1 MTTMPIALLLAFALV
16 ACASTPGAARPRFD
30 ASARDAWHAAR
41 IKALTA
47 DNGWLT
53 LVGLDFLKDG
63 ETTIGSSPECTLRYE
78 HATAARIGVFV
89 KNGERV
95 AFQPAQG
102 ADVTLDGARVTNE
115 LQLLADDAAALA
127 NAAPKMLQNGPLAIM
142 LVRRNGALALRVRDN
157 ASPVRTGFHGIPLYP
172 FDPALVIEARVVPAP
187 TGTTIAIT
195 NVMGFVEQ
203 QPLAATLRFEIAGRA
218 CALAATEGGHGG
230 FSLVFGDTTNS
241 AETYG
246 GGRFLEVG
254 APVGGKAIL
263 DFNRAYNPPCCFT
276 HYATCPLPP
285 AENRLDMPIAGGERN
300 PHSAE

>member
-1 MTTMPIALLLAFALV
+1 MTTMPIALLLAFTLV
-16 ACASTPGAARPRFD
+16 ACASTPGADRPRFD
-30 ASARDAWHAAR
+30 ASARDAWHATR

-47 DNGWLT
+47 ENGWLT

-78 HATAARIGVFV
+78 HATAARIGVFL
-89 KNGERV
+89 KNGECV

-102 ADVTLDGARVTNE
+102 ADVTSDGVRVTNE
-115 LQLLADDAAALA
+115 IQLLADDAAARA
-127 NAAPKMLQNGPLAIM
+127 NTTPKMLRNGPLAIM

-157 ASPVRTGFHGIPLYP
+157 ASPVRTGFKGIALYP
-172 FDPALVIEARVVPAP
+172 FDPALVVEAQVVPAAA
-187 TGTTIAIT
+187 GATIAIT

-203 QPLAATLRFEIAGRA
+203 QQLAATLRFELAGRA
-218 CALAATEGGHGG
+218 CALAATEGSNGG
-230 FSLVFGDTTNS
+230 FSIVFGDTTNG

-254 APVGGKAIL
+254 APVGGKVTL

-285 AENRLDMPIAGGERN
+285 AENRLDTPIAGGERN
-300 PHSAE
+300 PHSLQ